1 MRGAVFDMLASLGAD
16 LSRVLDL
23 YAGSGALGVEA
34 LSRGAS
40 WCDLVDRDRAACATI
55 RENLALAGFQERA
68 RVLCLPV
75 ERVLESALGGE
86 EPYSLVLVD
95 PPYEDESAVAVVE
108 RLAASLL
115 VASGST
121 LVLEHAWR
129 LAAPGRL
136 WPLQAGG
143 APSTRGYGRIYLST
157 GGVTWA
163 WLSIPADSI
172 PSPMAIW
179 TSSNGPRPCSH
190 GW

>member
-1 MRGAVFDMLASLGAD
+1 MRVIAGEAKGLRLKSPPVRHLRPTSDLVRGAVFDMLASLGAD

-75 ERVLESALGGE
+75 ERVLERLE

-108 RLAASLL
+108 RLAASPL
-115 VASGST
+115 VAPGGT

-129 LAAPGRL
+129 RPPPDDFGPFKLVVRRRHGDT
-136 WPLQAGG
+136 GV
-143 APSTRGYGRIYLST
+143 SIY
-157 GGVTWA
+157 
-163 WLSIPADSI
+163 
-172 PSPMAIW
+172 
-179 TSSNGPRPCSH
+179 RQEE
-190 GW
+190 